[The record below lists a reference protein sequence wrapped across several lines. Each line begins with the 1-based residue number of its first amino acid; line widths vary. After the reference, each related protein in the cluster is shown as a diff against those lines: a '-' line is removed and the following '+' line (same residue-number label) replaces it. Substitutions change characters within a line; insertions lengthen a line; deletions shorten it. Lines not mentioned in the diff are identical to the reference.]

1 MSRQHN
7 ASSAPADLG
16 GWCCSALLSE
26 SSLPMPE
33 AGLTDHLPRFLCRL
47 KASQLELGLITA
59 SVLVP
64 EGPEP
69 EHRLLTGHP
78 DAPRAQDWGCRSP
91 LEVGAQPGS
100 WSSLSSE

>member
-1 MSRQHN
+1 
-7 ASSAPADLG
+7 
-16 GWCCSALLSE
+16 
-26 SSLPMPE
+26 MPE

-47 KASQLELGLITA
+47 KASQLELGLIAA